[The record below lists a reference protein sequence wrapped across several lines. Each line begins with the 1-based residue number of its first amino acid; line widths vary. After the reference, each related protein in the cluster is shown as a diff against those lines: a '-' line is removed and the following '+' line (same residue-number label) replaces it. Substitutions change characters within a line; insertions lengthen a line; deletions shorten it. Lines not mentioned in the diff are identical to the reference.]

1 MLETDHNWVFYLGKK
16 ERKDCPSPHETLCT
30 DATESR
36 WDDLTRGSA
45 PPSNIH
51 RKPKVLG
58 SVLQTR
64 CTEKGR
70 LGSQGAYSLGG
81 HQENLTR
88 NGKRQHMASA
98 KIKAERKTRGLK
110 EGYCGRLTQEVT
122 PERVLGDIHMATHLV
137 SHTRIFTIL
146 LWTLWLIL
154 SQRPEKCPV
163 PVFFLPAFVIVDIE
177 HLLCSIIYEFPGPGN
192 ALTWSQNR
200 WWSEGH
206 RECGR
211 ECSCNYKRN
220 PGEPLFTTRAILDP
234 RWRLGFPMACRKL
247 SWEADILI

>member
-1 MLETDHNWVFYLGKK
+1 MHANSDVCFTSWKLAELATLRLGWHWGH
-16 ERKDCPSPHETLCT
+16 RRPGLQPPRGLLHADMQTPGWNPLPRSACRAGDWPSPHETLCT

-122 PERVLGDIHMATHLV
+122 PERVLGDTHMATHLV

-146 LWTLWLIL
+146 LWTL
-154 SQRPEKCPV
+154 
-163 PVFFLPAFVIVDIE
+163 
-177 HLLCSIIYEFPGPGN
+177 
-192 ALTWSQNR
+192 
-200 WWSEGH
+200 
-206 RECGR
+206 
-211 ECSCNYKRN
+211 
-220 PGEPLFTTRAILDP
+220 
-234 RWRLGFPMACRKL
+234 
-247 SWEADILI
+247 